1 MSYTLLKDMDEMLV
15 ETDKYIQDLLVLIH
29 QPNPI
34 VDIFMYTIGI
44 LSMLTILYLIFSAK
58 HVYNI

>member
-1 MSYTLLKDMDEMLV
+1 MDEMLV